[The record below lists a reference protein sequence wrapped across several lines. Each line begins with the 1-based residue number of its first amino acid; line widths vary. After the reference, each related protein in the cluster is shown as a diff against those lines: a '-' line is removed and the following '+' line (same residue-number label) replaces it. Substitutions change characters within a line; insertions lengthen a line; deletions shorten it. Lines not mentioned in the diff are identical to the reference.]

1 MPAGDGGAC
10 GAWATVVTARI
21 AAVNKATA
29 AAARDRE
36 DDFKRRVSSRV
47 EMVSLMDGILPKK
60 DAFAD

>member
-1 MPAGDGGAC
+1 
-10 GAWATVVTARI
+10 VVTARI